1 MKNYAPHGTYNRWTC
16 ERCKKKVPSLK
27 LNGKLHV
34 CIVCDYELDNIKEE
48 EMSDEYQECKYRKAE
63 YTPKCGG
70 AV

>member
-34 CIVCDYELDNIKEE
+34 CIVCDYELDNIKEGIE
-48 EMSDEYQECKYRKAE
+48 KDEN
-63 YTPKCGG
+63 
-70 AV
+70 